1 MQSGGQN
8 KRRFPCRTNARRV
21 RVSAAPITIGKKD
34 TNGQSNL
41 IGPVFHSN
49 TRPVFVTDQRDGNRS
64 LTWQQQT
71 GSTGQDLLFFFSFFF
86 SNILW
91 KKQKNYLRSYRR
103 AKHHLLFLIQLPAD
117 WRWWTRFG
125 HYAEPKG
132 WLNIWNSFGH
142 QRHWGRGKW
151 SREGK
156 KKTTETD
163 GRKKGKTFCSLGG
176 KSDRRNTSFCYIKT
190 LCFFFLSPKSGELV
204 VGERKVGSVPINGW
218 PRGYKWGR
226 QRQPKKKKKRPRS
239 ILPPD
244 QTRVASSW
252 SISLSLSPSPRISEG
267 IIKW

>member
-1 MQSGGQN
+1 M
-8 KRRFPCRTNARRV
+8 RF
-21 RVSAAPITIGKKD
+21 SAAIHRPMRHALPTFSLLSMWDAVWWPEQKAFPL
-34 TNGQSNL
+34 SNERTASSC
-41 IGPVFHSN
+41 VSSADN
-49 TRPVFVTDQRDGNRS
+49 NRQKRHKRS
-64 LTWQQQT
+64 KQFDRS
-71 GSTGQDLLFFFSFFF
+71 GFSFQYAACICYWSKRWKSIADLTAADRFDRTRLIVFLFLFF

-190 LCFFFLSPKSGELV
+190 LFFLSFAQIG
-204 VGERKVGSVPINGW
+204 G
-218 PRGYKWGR
+218 
-226 QRQPKKKKKRPRS
+226 
-239 ILPPD
+239 
-244 QTRVASSW
+244 ASSRRKK
-252 SISLSLSPSPRISEG
+252 SRVRSN
-267 IIKW
+267 

>member
-1 MQSGGQN
+1 MEIDRWLDS
-8 KRRFPCRTNARRV
+8 
-21 RVSAAPITIGKKD
+21 S
-34 TNGQSNL
+34 
-41 IGPVFHSN
+41 
-49 TRPVFVTDQRDGNRS
+49 RPVRPDKTYC
-64 LTWQQQT
+64 
-71 GSTGQDLLFFFSFFF
+71 FSFPFFF

-156 KKTTETD
+156 KKNNRNW
-163 GRKKGKTFCSLGG
+163 RKEKGENVLLVRWEIRSKKYKFLLY
-176 KSDRRNTSFCYIKT
+176 KDFV
-190 LCFFFLSPKSGELV
+190 FFFLSPKSGELV